1 MANSRYGYATSS
13 NSTDAT
19 WYTWTSGSTTT
30 ASDGNT
36 VWGRWASADTSATT
50 SNSAT
55 VWYEWSGRAYAV
67 KQVVYQPAPETEE
80 QKQARLA
87 RAAEQARAAEERR
100 RQEAE
105 ALQRAEDLLMLQLSE
120 KQRSDWK
127 KHKAFDVISQSGK
140 RFRIRNERS
149 MNVDEY
155 DADNKMVARH
165 CIVPQTHVPA
175 PDQYVMQKL
184 MLEHQEADFMRIANH
199 RVH

>member
-1 MANSRYGYATSS
+1 MASFTAS
-13 NSTDAT
+13 NSTAGT
-19 WYTWTSGSTTT
+19 WYTWV
-30 ASDGNT
+30 SDGTTSTGANT
-36 VWGRWASADTSATT
+36 VWNGWVASSATSTGVTTT
-50 SNSAT
+50 SNEIWCTWNDESSTQYVART
-55 VWYEWSGRAYAV
+55 RAYI
-67 KQVVYQPAPETEE
+67 PPPETEL
-80 QKQARLA
+80 QKQARLE
-87 RAAEQARAAEERR
+87 REAAWKQQEEERKR
-100 RQEAE
+100 KEAE

-155 DADNKMVARH
+155 DANNKMVARH
-165 CIVPQTHVPA
+165 CIVSQTHVPA